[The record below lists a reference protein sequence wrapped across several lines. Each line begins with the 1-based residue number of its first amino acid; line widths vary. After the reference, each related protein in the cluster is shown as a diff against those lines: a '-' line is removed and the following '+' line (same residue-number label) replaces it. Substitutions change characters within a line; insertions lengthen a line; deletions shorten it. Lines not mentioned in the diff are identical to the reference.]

1 VRSNIYK
8 RPHNNY
14 KMNAQYFLTQVAV
27 FAAGGIITVWV
38 SWRLLRNDILKH
50 TRPKPAETAKS
61 EDQQL
66 LQLRLQA
73 YERMI
78 VFIERLNPSNLFL
91 RLYEQGMSAGE
102 LQARI
107 LNEVKAEYQHNV
119 SQQLY
124 INASG
129 WTVLR
134 KLKDDTIAM
143 VNNAA
148 GDLPAEASA
157 KDLSKKVLEHMA
169 GIAENPYDLTI
180 ELIKR
185 DIHQLF

>member
-1 VRSNIYK
+1 MLAI
-8 RPHNNY
+8 NNH
-14 KMNAQYFLTQVAV
+14 KMNIQYFFAQVAV
-27 FAAGGIITVWV
+27 HAAGGIIMLTV
-38 SWRLLRNDILKH
+38 SWFLLKNDILKYFL
-50 TRPKPAETAKS
+50 PQAAESGK
-61 EDQQL
+61 EEGGRL

-73 YERMI
+73 HERMI

-91 RLYEQGMSAGE
+91 RLYEPGVPAVE

-107 LNEVKAEYQHNV
+107 LNEVRTEYQHNV

-124 INASG
+124 INAAS
-129 WTVLR
+129 WNVLR

-143 VNNAA
+143 VNNAV
-148 GDLPAEASA
+148 GTLPAEASGR
-157 KDLSKKVLEHMA
+157 DLSRTVLEHLA

-180 ELIKR
+180 ELIKQ